1 MPNQMRDALSN
12 NRIEKSYDAIS
23 NCFRYDCFKIT
34 RHTAEFCKD
43 LIIQICNFIKVGQK
57 KVFIIYFNESPS
69 KMMKNVFYF
78 ILKALCVLK
87 IFKFLS

>member
-1 MPNQMRDALSN
+1 MQFQIVLGM
-12 NRIEKSYDAIS
+12 IFKV
-23 NCFRYDCFKIT
+23 KIT
-34 RHTAEFCKD
+34 RHTSEFCKD
-43 LIIQICNFIKVGQK
+43 LIIQICNFIKVGPK